1 MKPVSIPI
9 PDSIG
14 PYQVLRPVAQGGMA
28 AVFEVLDPQT
38 GEHQALKLLT
48 HRGLAAPRFRR
59 EYEAL
64 TRLDHPN
71 IVRVFRYGVHESCPY
86 LTMELLDG
94 VPVQVHAKAQ
104 GRPGTPRR
112 TAEVLRIVGKVAE
125 ALGYLHDRGIVHRDL
140 KSANV
145 LVLSDGRVKLLD
157 FGTARF
163 LGDTQGITRQG
174 EFVGTFAYA
183 SPEQVKGELL
193 DPRSDL
199 YSLGALFYRL
209 VTGKKVFEGDT
220 PHAIAQLHV
229 YQRPVP
235 PIERVPVLPTEVS
248 DLIMHLLEKSPDER
262 PASARALVQ
271 MLESPGFQ
279 VADASERRQAGLRS
293 LRLVGRDEN
302 LEALRATL
310 DNSRPARMLM
320 VVGQPGSGRDRF
332 LRAAVAEVRQRG
344 WRVYGGRFAGGPG
357 LDALGEVSESAWS
370 SFSAV
375 QEPELA
381 ESMMRLRALTA
392 RSGALTPEARAEVH
406 DVLARVLIAR
416 SREDEAPVVVSLL
429 DLHRASPAALEA
441 VVSLRQRIREAKA
454 PVLLLCSTTLEADL
468 PGSVIRQRFPD
479 GWRMELRPL
488 DPQEVGELVGVL
500 LGSLPAEPELARR
513 IHRATG
519 GMPGY
524 VEEVVRAMIQARQ
537 VVSRTVGERVAWV
550 DRSGGNVAI
559 PGSVREALA
568 LRLGALPL
576 EHTRA
581 LEALA
586 VVGGPATERVV
597 AYCLDW
603 PLEQVGAALDALEQ
617 QRFLRRIDAGE
628 TSTWD
633 FTLGLARE
641 LVTEQTRAC
650 RRYVL
655 RRRMAEGMLDAA
667 PSAHKVRLLASAGRL
682 VEATRDAVAWAEPLL
697 DDQRAAEVLPVL
709 QSVDKALGGAEGLTR
724 ADRARFHLLRARAL
738 GALRPASEEVDLAF
752 RRATAMA
759 VTAAQKGEVDLH
771 EAKVRVTR
779 GELAE
784 ARNLLDRASSRLV
797 RDGSATLKARVELEL
812 GSLQWHAGA
821 FEAAARCYD
830 HALESAR
837 RGGEVKE
844 LARSLVGRAVVRIA
858 TGGLSMAESSLR
870 EAAVLYSR
878 MGDREGSWHANLNL
892 AEILRHRACFTEALD
907 FLLPGLAEAR
917 EAGARNRYA
926 FLVLNTAEIETEMFR
941 LGRARERLDA
951 LEAELGGT
959 EHLLFRGALGLARA
973 RIALAS
979 QDPAR
984 VLPLLEPL
992 VRATEEAD
1000 MQVLASH
1007 LRAYLGEAQ
1016 IGARRLKAGT
1026 ENLSEAIRR
1035 LDRAGHV
1042 PPLAEACA
1050 ARARALGHR
1059 EDPELI
1065 FAPVLSWLEREP
1077 ARLVR
1082 MEYLLASA
1090 RFAEESNQRD
1100 RARVFYRDAQALL
1113 RTIQEDQSSEGRAAL
1128 AVHPWQTAIRK
1139 GLD

>member
-9 PDSIG
+9 PESIG

-28 AVFEVLDPQT
+28 AVFEVLDPQS

-112 TAEVLRIVGKVAE
+112 TAEVLRIVGEVAA
-125 ALGYLHDRGIVHRDL
+125 ALGYLHERGIVHRDL

-183 SPEQVKGELL
+183 SPEQVKGEPL
-193 DPRSDL
+193 DARSDL

-220 PHAIAQLHV
+220 PHAVARLHV

-235 PIERVPVLPTEVS
+235 PIERVPALPAEVS
-248 DLIMHLLEKSPDER
+248 DLVMHLLEKSPDAR
-262 PASARALVQ
+262 PASARVLVQ
-271 MLESPGFQ
+271 RLRAPGFS
-279 VADASERRQAGLRS
+279 VADASERRRAGLRAM
-293 LRLVGRDEN
+293 RLVGRDEN

-310 DNSRPARMLM
+310 DNARPARMLM

-332 LRAAVAEVRQRG
+332 LRAAVAAVRQRG

-357 LDALGEVSESAWS
+357 LDALAEVSEAAWS
-370 SFSAV
+370 SFSTA

-381 ESMMRLRALTA
+381 QAMARARALVA
-392 RSGALTPEARAEVH
+392 GAPSAEARAVVH
-406 DVLARVLIAR
+406 DVQARVLIAR
-416 SREDEAPVVVSLL
+416 SREDEAPVVVNLV
-429 DLHRASPAALEA
+429 DLHRASPAALDA
-441 VVSLRQRIREAKA
+441 VVGLRKRLREAGA
-454 PVLLLCSTTLEADL
+454 PVLLLCSSTLDADL
-468 PGSVIRQRFPD
+468 PGSAIRQRFPD
-479 GWRMELRPL
+479 AWRMELRPL

-550 DRSGGNVAI
+550 DRSGGKVAI

-568 LRLGALPL
+568 LRLRALP
-576 EHTRA
+576 EEQGRA

-586 VVGGPATERVV
+586 VAGGPATDRVL
-597 AYCLDW
+597 AYTLDW
-603 PLEQVGAALDALEQ
+603 PLERVSEVLSGLER
-617 QRFLRRIDAGE
+617 QRFLYPIDAGG
-628 TSTWD
+628 SSAWD
-633 FTLGLARE
+633 FSLGLARE
-641 LVTEQTRAC
+641 LVGERTRAC

-655 RRRMAEGMLDAA
+655 RRRMAEAMLDGP
-667 PSAHKVRLLASAGRL
+667 PSAHKVRLLAAAGRL
-682 VEATRDAVAWAEPLL
+682 LEACRDAVAWAEPLL
-697 DDQRAAEVLPVL
+697 DDQRPAEVLPVL
-709 QSVDKALGGAEGLTR
+709 QEVDRALGGAEGLSR
-724 ADRARFHLLRARAL
+724 ADRTRFQLLRARAL

-752 RRATAMA
+752 RRAAALA
-759 VTAAQKGEVDLH
+759 VSAAQKAEVDLH

-784 ARNLLDRASSRLV
+784 ARNLLDRASGRLA
-797 RDGSATLKARVELEL
+797 RDASPALKARVELEL
-812 GSLQWHAGA
+812 GSLHWHAGS
-821 FEAAARCYD
+821 FEAAGRCYD

-837 RGGEVKE
+837 SSGEARD

-858 TGGLSMAESSLR
+858 TGELSAAEGSLR

-878 MGDREGSWHANLNL
+878 MGDLEGRWHAELNL
-892 AEILRHRACFTEALD
+892 AEILRYKACFTEALG
-907 FLLPGLAEAR
+907 FLLPDLAEAR
-917 EAGARNRYA
+917 ELGARKRYA
-926 FLVLNTAEIETEMFR
+926 FLALNAAEIEAEMFR

-951 LEAELGGT
+951 LEAELGGS

-979 QDPAR
+979 RDPVP
-984 VLPLLEPL
+984 VLSLLEPL

-1016 IGARRLKAGT
+1016 IGAQRLEEGT

-1050 ARARALGHR
+1050 ARARALGHC

-1065 FAPVLSWLEREP
+1065 FAPVLPWLEREP
-1077 ARLVR
+1077 ARLIR

-1090 RFAEESNQRD
+1090 RYAEAANH
-1100 RARVFYRDAQALL
+1100 RARARALYHDAQALL
-1113 RTIQEDQSSEGRAAL
+1113 QEIQEAQSQEGQAAL
-1128 AVHPWQTAIRK
+1128 AVHPWQTAIRR
-1139 GLD
+1139 GIT